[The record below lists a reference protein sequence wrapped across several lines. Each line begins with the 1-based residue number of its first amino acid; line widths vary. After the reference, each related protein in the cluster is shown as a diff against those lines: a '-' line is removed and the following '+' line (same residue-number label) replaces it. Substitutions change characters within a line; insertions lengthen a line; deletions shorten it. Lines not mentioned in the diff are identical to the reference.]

1 MYTINNKKKCTIYNS
16 LLFHDLVDYTIGE
29 NATSATIKYSGSSS
43 ESNIT
48 LKINDITSFIDSNAV
63 TGVWMPAI
71 ISDESFVANKPLF
84 DKQNVTNPILGIE
97 YAAQFP
103 ASFKNWDIQD
113 TAGNAA
119 SAQMITNWYI
129 TSIIPTT
136 YAEYGL
142 LFWYKKNAITSSS
155 SYLLTD
161 IPNGSLIKSL
171 SALSYT
177 NTVPSGETLP
187 PTLVDVEAS
196 ISTSTELIKLDNKTL
211 KITDKTS
218 NLITGSG
225 ITFWHELDKFH
236 LDRCSDFNIKT
247 NQFTLVNNAITKD
260 SAEFSLW
267 ISDGEAFS
275 YFDSITNK
283 NKYRSRSYA
292 SKTYLSPFLMPIY
305 REIYHTLTLRTSRSI
320 STGLTKNQSAL
331 LKKLAY
337 FLSTFPLIDR
347 TTVNILNSQ
356 TIYNAVQTYINTT
369 PSSKESEITDLK
381 NVLSI
386 IANEY
391 KTSHLTDSF
400 NKINIKNNY
409 INSKSDLVKK
419 LLSKYGAQLYIGT
432 DRALKYKTSLPDGP
446 HALLGLSSV
455 TTAPKG
461 IDSSAVLYN
470 NFKIDIGN
478 ISYSTDISTTGSV
491 INISG
496 SGFSQSVTVP
506 LIDISVTKPGITPF
520 TLNNNLY
527 KAFTSPETYFRDINP
542 YSDVDGTYYWEQI
555 SGPKCLRFTDYNKDR
570 FRVLRYK
577 TSTDYNPDIY
587 IRQPGTYGLR
597 CTRNSDGIVES
608 DEVYVTTDSN
618 FTGPTS
624 VVPATP
630 TNNKIINSVP
640 RQIGFH
646 KHGLV
651 WFVDTDNYIKDNYTI
666 KATSSFGLLNTF
678 RLKDV
683 KVDIPKPSN
692 FAPSTSGN
700 LKFTFLASAGQT
712 NILVDGLNIERARY
726 KNFDSAQCCSFYN
739 EKIYRNPRSS
749 SLPILGSSNF
759 TRDNG
764 TIYNL
769 SYFDNNGEI
778 YGRTETLR
786 HPDTI
791 STSLAPPILPYGGY
805 DSAKID
811 AIGITMPSHDA
822 AKPIPI
828 LDKRND
834 IINPPNIYCF
844 LKEVK
849 SNNNSMSI
857 LQKGFFDP
865 LQGFKIADDSNLAGK
880 SLVISNKI
888 DKHKSFVFKGNGF
901 FSLKAS
907 PDDNALNTYT
917 SNIKLVNNPTP
928 ESQQYSKYGYRSY
941 NYDFKSDPNYVVD
954 SSIDSWTSIY
964 DYSYDCGG
972 STQTTYGFPATG
984 TLDNLYIKDIEIKL
998 NFLNYANPK
1007 ELIVWLDVT
1016 SSSGS
1021 SSTIDLMAYRAASN
1035 FSSNTDLTNYYNAID
1050 NLNSITTRIYL
1061 LNQEHITNYEPNF
1074 SVTFSDNAS
1083 KHNTT
1088 SSQNHSIAGQ
1098 YLGIIPISNNDIIQ
1112 PTLYATGYNDT
1123 DSELYMSDIKKNQ
1136 INSLKY
1142 SLLKFKGMPL
1152 KDTVFSLNIGFVN
1165 PTEYP
1170 SRIMDNLLVNSLIL
1184 TGSTTEKFAQSNTI
1198 SNSLCS
1204 WEIKI
1209 NTTNT
1214 NKFYSTDVLGKINYS
1229 DYIYNG
1235 LSSSAVSGYD
1245 FIGDFKNNK
1254 FLIPVAHI
1262 NAPHHYLANIN
1273 QCSYDDLT
1281 AGKNWSYMRPTAEE
1295 NMRTL
1300 SLAAIQYVLAG
1311 MSVLGG
1317 AGVGGAVGA
1326 LMGVYALQAL
1336 YERGGRSDPIINFF
1350 IETRLLNQTDAQDS
1364 QYFKPVYSSK
1374 FFGVPDKAIACIS
1387 QDQNYWYTIEVPI
1400 FNMFNSFVVKKQEYN
1415 YMKLYSD
1422 SVPGISSF
1430 EYTTIRNYTDL
1441 DLAPVVFTYTSN
1453 VSSLS
1458 GEVEGFVAGDMVLL
1472 SGQTTTSENGYYIIS
1487 QGNWIK
1493 VPSIASPSFLTY
1505 NNISNL
1511 LTDSSLSGQ
1520 THILIDGFRAYHF
1533 FDKNETVVLN
1543 TLNGNANATISDKS
1557 YIQTSTGV
1565 KTVLTLNIAVAKNGK
1580 IYKDINN
1587 ANVLWLYKKDLSY
1600 SDTQSLNKWLTAKTR
1615 NEKAENINPLN
1626 FASAYG
1632 EGSINS
1638 GSDILDPDIFYKLSF
1653 KHSELSET
1661 NKLLNNENNDKYKF
1675 NSVFLTD
1682 SSGTITTISFSDSD
1696 NSTSLLKG
1704 YSSSVGD
1711 FLSRPLYDMAINTVD
1726 LGEGHRLSNTVF
1738 GNDGL
1743 NSQFIEIKS
1752 DKFKGSGTIP
1762 ISGSLHIEN
1771 DFRVVV
1777 PTYLSSGDLTNL
1789 TNRLSNLCTGIIPG
1803 LYTEYYSLKTDPIS
1817 CYSSYNDTTCPKT
1830 AAYQNIKIRETERAN
1845 IEMALSLS
1853 PSSDGFIPYV
1863 SGIVST
1869 GSDGGLNINYAINP
1883 YLYWIHIDPEQ
1894 RCDLNDELS
1903 VKVLEKIRM
1912 RAIPLSEVINEGI
1925 TQDSASHIVPRTS
1938 FVGISSGDHNTSG
1951 VSMITQ
1957 GSVYSYIMGSGT
1969 IESSKQQWST
1979 GVIWSGDNKFVYGGL
1994 SDSGDSK
2001 KLMISRLDSSRDMV
2015 VITEETYLKPSGV
2028 IQSGKIKDFIN
2039 FSNGSIYL
2047 KFRNI
2052 PRKLK
2057 SIDSEN
2063 FERYIY
2069 DRNGNL
2075 VRSSRPA
2082 SSVGQIAN
2090 NFTCWHCVDSSG
2102 NFTALPPYYRAAN
2115 EMRYRAFFGSS
2126 DGMEN
2131 KNSLYLDTKE
2141 DWEWIPYEYYSDSNA
2156 NVTDQATLDF
2166 LNSVRTNNTF
2176 NADVLRNNY
2185 FPSILRSNDT
2195 FIQGDDPYEDDMSY
2209 TLYNT
2214 NYEKY
2219 FQIKYRYRIEYYLL
2233 TTYYT
2238 GDEYDWEL
2246 RKYVPKFRTE
2256 TGKKTT
2262 SIVIA
2267 PNADIAEEK
2276 LRQSVRSA
2284 TEFVRVPTRIKEQ
2297 ISVSTNASIQ
2307 STTELPREKTDIRY
2321 QYIHKDDDPWKEFDK
2336 EELRKT
2342 TTSDRMIDFFE
2353 HIYIRD
2359 ISDSTKFN
2367 RYPFRITI
2375 LSSGQYSIYRRL
2387 GDQWTAIGDEYFTK
2401 SVNLKGIYEAAKAP
2415 LIPLYKWMDSEEYR
2429 NNEYFRKSIQREIAI
2444 IENNWSGGYTLFT
2457 KMLYESFGAQI
2468 QTYSVPADILDEIF
2482 YKGQSD
2488 KQHLPFGSYW
2498 IIKPAWFE
2506 EISFTYDHNIQEP
2519 YPSIKSGDLITTSR
2533 FSSAREYLWNNTKDL
2548 KAIDQKITRV
2558 PEGSKLPT

>member
-16 LLFHDLVDYTIGE
+16 LLFHDLVDHTIGE
-29 NATSATIKYSGSSS
+29 NATSATIKYSGSSD
-43 ESNIT
+43 SNIT
-48 LKINDITSFIDSNAV
+48 LKFNDIISFIDSSSA
-63 TGVWMPAI
+63 TGVWTPAI
-71 ISDESFVANKPLF
+71 ISDESFVTNKPLF
-84 DKQNVTNPILGIE
+84 DKQNITNPILGIE

-113 TAGNAA
+113 TAGNTT

-129 TSIIPTT
+129 TSIIPTA
-136 YAEYGL
+136 YSEYGL
-142 LFWYKKNAITSSS
+142 LFWYT
-155 SYLLTD
+155 
-161 IPNGSLIKSL
+161 
-171 SALSYT
+171 
-177 NTVPSGETLP
+177 
-187 PTLVDVEAS
+187 
-196 ISTSTELIKLDNKTL
+196 
-211 KITDKTS
+211 
-218 NLITGSG
+218 
-225 ITFWHELDKFH
+225 
-236 LDRCSDFNIKT
+236 
-247 NQFTLVNNAITKD
+247 NNAISKD
-260 SAEFSLW
+260 NAEFSLW
-267 ISDGEAFS
+267 ISDGEVFS

-305 REIYHTLTLRTSRSI
+305 REIYHALTLRTPRSI
-320 STGLTKNQSAL
+320 SAGLTKNQTAL

-369 PSSKESEITDLK
+369 PSSKESEITELK

-391 KTSHLTDSF
+391 KTAHLTDNF
-400 NKINIKNNY
+400 NRINIKNNY

-419 LLSKYGAQLYIGT
+419 LLSKYGAQLHIGT
-432 DRALKYKTSLPDGP
+432 DIALKYKNSLPDGP

-470 NFKIDIGN
+470 NFKVDIGN

-496 SGFSQSVTVP
+496 SGFSQSITVP
-506 LIDISVTKPGITPF
+506 LVDISVTKPGITPF

-527 KAFTSPETYFRDINP
+527 KAFTSPETYFRDINS
-542 YSDVDGTYYWEQI
+542 YSNVDGTYYWEQI

-577 TSTDYNPDIY
+577 TSTDYNPYIY

-608 DEVYVTTDSN
+608 DEVYITTDSN
-618 FTGPTS
+618 FVGPTS
-624 VVPATP
+624 AIPATP

-640 RQIGFH
+640 RQLGFH

-666 KATSSFGLLNTF
+666 KATSSFGLLDTF

-683 KVDIPKPSN
+683 KVDIPKPSS
-692 FAPSTSGN
+692 FTPSASGN
-700 LKFTFLASAGQT
+700 LKLTFLASAGQT
-712 NILVDGLNIERARY
+712 NILLDGINIERARY
-726 KNFDSAQCCSFYN
+726 KNFDSAQCCSFYS

-764 TIYNL
+764 TTYNL
-769 SYFDNNGEI
+769 SYFDNNGQI
-778 YGRTETLR
+778 YGKTETLKR
-786 HPDTI
+786 PDTA
-791 STSLAPPILPYGGY
+791 STSLSPPILPYGGY
-805 DSAKID
+805 DSAKVD
-811 AIGITMPSHDA
+811 AIGIKMPSHDA
-822 AKPIPI
+822 SKPIPI

-834 IINPPNIYCF
+834 IVDPPDLYCF

-849 SNNNSMSI
+849 PNNSSSI

-865 LQGFKIADDSNLAGK
+865 LQGFKIADDTNTSGK
-880 SLVISNKI
+880 SLVVNNKI
-888 DKHKSFVFKGNGF
+888 DKQKSFVFKGNGF
-901 FSLKAS
+901 FTLKPS
-907 PDDNALNTYT
+907 PDDNFLNTYT
-917 SNIKLVNNPTP
+917 SSIKLVNNPTP
-928 ESQQYSKYGYRSY
+928 ESQQYGNKYGYRSY
-941 NYDFKSDPNYVVD
+941 NNDPKLDSNYVIN
-954 SSIDSWTSIY
+954 SSTDTWTSIY
-964 DYSYDCGG
+964 DYSSSCGG
-972 STQTTYGFPATG
+972 STETTYGFPATG

-1007 ELIVWLDVT
+1007 ELIVWLDVV

-1021 SSTIDLMAYRAASN
+1021 SSTIDLMKHRPSSDFSN
-1035 FSSNTDLTNYYNAID
+1035 NTSLINYYNAIY
-1050 NLNSITTRIYL
+1050 NLNTSTRIYL
-1061 LNQEHITNYEPNF
+1061 LDQEHITNYEPNF
-1074 SVTFSDNAS
+1074 SITFSDNAS

-1088 SSQNHSIAGQ
+1088 SSQNHSIIGQ
-1098 YLGIIPISNNDIIQ
+1098 YLGAIPISNNDIVQ
-1112 PTLYATGYNDT
+1112 PTLYATGYNDI
-1123 DSELYMSDIKKNQ
+1123 DSELYMSDIKKNE
-1136 INSLKY
+1136 INSLRY

-1152 KDTVFSLNIGFVN
+1152 KDIVFNLNIGFVN
-1165 PTEYP
+1165 PAEYP
-1170 SRIMDNLLVNSLIL
+1170 SRIMDNLLVNNLIL

-1229 DYIYNG
+1229 DYVYNG
-1235 LSSSAVSGYD
+1235 LSSAAVSGYN
-1245 FIGDFKNNK
+1245 FIGDFKNNR
-1254 FLIPVAHI
+1254 FVIPVAHI
-1262 NAPHHYLANIN
+1262 NAPHHYLANVN
-1273 QCSYDDLT
+1273 QCSYDDPT
-1281 AGKNWSYMRPTAEE
+1281 AGKYWSYMRPSADE

-1326 LMGVYALQAL
+1326 LMGIYALQAI

-1364 QYFKPVYSSK
+1364 QYYKPVYNSK
-1374 FFGVPDKAIACIS
+1374 FFGVPDKAIVCIS

-1415 YMKLYSD
+1415 YIKLYGD
-1422 SVPGISSF
+1422 SVPGISNF
-1430 EYTTIRNYTDL
+1430 DYTTIRNYTDL

-1453 VSSLS
+1453 VSALS
-1458 GEVEGFVAGDMVLL
+1458 GEVGGFVAGDMVLL
-1472 SGQTTTSENGYYIIS
+1472 SAQTTTTENGYYIIS
-1487 QGNWIK
+1487 QNNWIK
-1493 VPSIASPSFLTY
+1493 VPSTESSSFLTY

-1511 LTDSSLSGQ
+1511 FTDSSLSSQ
-1520 THILIDGFRAYHF
+1520 THILINGFRAYHF

-1543 TLNGNANATISDKS
+1543 TSDGNANATISDKS

-1565 KTVLTLNIAVAKNGK
+1565 KTVLTLNIAVAKNGRVS
-1580 IYKDINN
+1580 KDINN
-1587 ANVLWLYKKDLSY
+1587 ANSLWLYKKDLSY
-1600 SDTQSLNKWLTAKTR
+1600 SDAQSLNKWLTTKTR

-1661 NKLLNNENNDKYKF
+1661 NKLLNNEHNDKYKF

-1682 SSGTITTISFSDSD
+1682 PSGTSTTISFSDSD
-1696 NSTSLLKG
+1696 TSTSLLKG
-1704 YSSSVGD
+1704 YSSSIEN
-1711 FLSRPLYDMAINTVD
+1711 FLSKPLYDMAINTVD
-1726 LGEGHRLSNTVF
+1726 LGEGNRLSNTVF
-1738 GNDGL
+1738 GNDVL

-1777 PTYLSSGDLTNL
+1777 PTYLSSGDLTSL

-1803 LYTEYYSLKTDPIS
+1803 LYAEYHSLSSDPMS
-1817 CYSSYNDTTCPKT
+1817 CYSSYSDTTCPKM
-1830 AAYQNIKIRETERAN
+1830 AAYQNIKIRETERTN
-1845 IEMALSLS
+1845 IEIALSLS
-1853 PSSDGFIPYV
+1853 PSSDGFVPYI
-1863 SGIVST
+1863 SGAVST
-1869 GSDGGLNINYAINP
+1869 GSDGGLNINYVINP

-1903 VKVLEKIRM
+1903 VKVLEKITM
-1912 RAIPLSEVINEGI
+1912 RAIPLSEVISEGI
-1925 TQDSASHIVPRTS
+1925 TQDSASHIVPRTA
-1938 FVGISSGDHNTSG
+1938 FGGITSGDHNMSG
-1951 VSMITQ
+1951 VSMTTQ
-1957 GSVYSYIMGSGT
+1957 GLVYSYIMQSGT
-1969 IESSKQQWST
+1969 IEGSKKEWSP
-1979 GVIWSGDNKFVYGGL
+1979 GVVWSGNDKFTYGSL

-2001 KLMISRLDSSRDMV
+2001 KLMISRLDSSRDML
-2015 VITEETYLKPSGV
+2015 VITEENYLRPSGV
-2028 IQSGKIKDFIN
+2028 VRSGQIKDFIN
-2039 FSNGSIYL
+2039 FSQGNIYL

-2075 VRSSRPA
+2075 VRSSRLM

-2141 DWEWIPYEYYSDSNA
+2141 DWEWIPYEYYSSISIGS
-2156 NVTDQATLDF
+2156 TEQATIDF
-2166 LNSVRTNNTF
+2166 LNASQAMNRINNSVLNTNHFSIMSLT
-2176 NADVLRNNY
+2176 DTGIQTPNN
-2185 FPSILRSNDT
+2185 
-2195 FIQGDDPYEDDMSY
+2195 DDDDMSML
-2209 TLYNT
+2209 LYSL

-2219 FQIKYRYRIEYYLL
+2219 FQIKYRYNIEYQLVN
-2233 TTYYT
+2233 TYYI
-2238 GDEYDWEL
+2238 GDEYDL
-2246 RKYVPKFRTE
+2246 TTHKYIPKYKTE
-2256 TGKKTT
+2256 TGKITNTIILAPNPDKAKEELRNSVAVKTT
-2262 SIVIA
+2262 FSKILDKTGKSLAYTVPSIW
-2267 PNADIAEEK
+2267 
-2276 LRQSVRSA
+2276 
-2284 TEFVRVPTRIKEQ
+2284 
-2297 ISVSTNASIQ
+2297 
-2307 STTELPREKTDIRY
+2307 STTELPRLPSEVRY
-2321 QYIHKDDDPWKEFDK
+2321 IYISKAPFPPSELDTTLDK
-2336 EELRKT
+2336 IT
-2342 TTSDRMIDFFE
+2342 ADRFIDFFE
-2353 HIYIRD
+2353 HLYFADQTINN
-2359 ISDSTKFN
+2359 K
-2367 RYPFRITI
+2367 YPFRITI
-2375 LSSGQYSIYRRL
+2375 LSSGQYTIFRYFNNRWQSLDDTYWQKSIN
-2387 GDQWTAIGDEYFTK
+2387 I
-2401 SVNLKGIYEAAKAP
+2401 KGIYEAARAP
-2415 LIPLYKWMDSEEYR
+2415 LIPYLEEKKTEKYQNEDYYKEFID
-2429 NNEYFRKSIQREIAI
+2429 KQILK
-2444 IENNWSGGYTLFT
+2444 IENNWAGGGTLYY
-2457 KMLYESFGAQI
+2457 KMLYEAFGGQI
-2468 QTYSVPADILDEIF
+2468 STFSAPQTDIDDMDPEHYDYS
-2482 YKGQSD
+2482 
-2488 KQHLPFGSYW
+2488 
-2498 IIKPAWFE
+2498 IIGNCAIVEPTWFE
-2506 EISFTYDHNIQEP
+2506 KMSFTYDTNGSDS
-2519 YPSIKSGDLITTSR
+2519 YPIVNPGDLVNLKTGSKLI
-2533 FSSAREYLWNNTKDL
+2533 SAQEFLWNSTLDL
-2548 KAIDQKITRV
+2548 KSIDQRITRV
-2558 PEGSKLPT
+2558 AVGSKLPPQWT